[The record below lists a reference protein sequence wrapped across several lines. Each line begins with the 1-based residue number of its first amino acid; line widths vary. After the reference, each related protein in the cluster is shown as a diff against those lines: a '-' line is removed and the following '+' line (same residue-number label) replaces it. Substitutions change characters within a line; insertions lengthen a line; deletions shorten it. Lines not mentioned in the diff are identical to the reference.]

1 MTTTANKK
9 TAAKRPMATKAT
21 KASAVKELLE
31 REDGA
36 DLEAIC
42 KATGWQSHSC
52 RAFMT
57 GLRKKGREVV
67 RYKNDKGT
75 SIYKLT
81 PVEAEEKQG

>member
-1 MTTTANKK
+1 MTKTATKKADAAKPIAKK
-9 TAAKRPMATKAT
+9 TT
-21 KASAVKELLE
+21 KASTVEKLLE
-31 REDGA
+31 RKDGLS
-36 DLEAIC
+36 LEAMC

-75 SIYKLT
+75 SIYKMTQL
-81 PVEAEEKQG
+81 VAEKKRA

>member
-1 MTTTANKK
+1 MTKTSIKKAAAKKQTTKK
-9 TAAKRPMATKAT
+9 TTKT
-21 KASAVKELLE
+21 PTVEKLLE
-31 REDGA
+31 RKDGA
-36 DLEAIC
+36 SLEAIC

-75 SIYKLT
+75 SIYKMT
-81 PVEAEEKQG
+81 PLEAEKKQD